1 MTCALKACALK
12 ACALKACAL
21 KEYALKAYA
30 QKACAQ
36 KAYAHPSL
44 CQFFIFCQKWD
55 FFSWFSNTVHDSFKL
70 RSYCDPPAILNWA
83 AATAKLVGTDA
94 APISAWLNLGCP
106 KGWPTEFWLEFAG
119 WFWELGSYFRGL
131 PLDKCRLFMNSASST
146 IQKEPKSSSYLTK
159 HLCNDK
165 LVRIAFCILGVF
177 GELCIQVF
185 WKFRKSWDS
194 SRRKNRLKSLFRWEV
209 GWLWGKREKE
219 DIK

>member
-1 MTCALKACALK
+1 MACALK
-12 ACALKACAL
+12 T
-21 KEYALKAYA
+21 
-30 QKACAQ
+30 CAQ
-36 KAYAHPSL
+36 KLSL
-44 CQFFIFCQKWD
+44 VPMLIFCQKWD
-55 FFSWFSNTVHDSFKL
+55 FFSWFLNTVHDSFKL

-106 KGWPTEFWLEFAG
+106 KGWPEFWFEFAG

-177 GELCIQVF
+177 RELCIQVF
-185 WKFRKSWDS
+185 
-194 SRRKNRLKSLFRWEV
+194 LKV
-209 GWLWGKREKE
+209 QKE
-219 DIK
+219 LR